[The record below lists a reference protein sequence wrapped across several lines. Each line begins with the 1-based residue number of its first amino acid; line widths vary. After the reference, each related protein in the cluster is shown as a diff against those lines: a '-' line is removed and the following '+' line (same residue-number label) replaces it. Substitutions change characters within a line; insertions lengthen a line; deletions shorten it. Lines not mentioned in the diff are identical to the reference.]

1 MSDSESSDSEEGL
14 SENEELGL
22 DEEMEDDGTDWED
35 TSLDEDD
42 DEPPARRVRQEWS
55 EGYNTA
61 DPYKPSVTFNT
72 RRPPGPQLADRTR
85 QDAMLRFGKEED
97 FFSLFFASPLVQK
110 LCDIRCLCSG
120 THC

>member
-1 MSDSESSDSEEGL
+1 MTTVSTMSDSESSDSEEGL

-35 TSLDEDD
+35 TSSDEDD

-61 DPYKPSVTFNT
+61 DPYKPSVTFNP
-72 RRPPGPQLADRTR
+72 RRPPGPQ
-85 QDAMLRFGKEED
+85 
-97 FFSLFFASPLVQK
+97 
-110 LCDIRCLCSG
+110 
-120 THC
+120 

>member
-42 DEPPARRVRQEWS
+42 DEPPARRVRQE
-55 EGYNTA
+55 
-61 DPYKPSVTFNT
+61 
-72 RRPPGPQLADRTR
+72 
-85 QDAMLRFGKEED
+85 
-97 FFSLFFASPLVQK
+97 
-110 LCDIRCLCSG
+110 
-120 THC
+120 